1 MLTPDILKDTI
12 KTKRESIKTDLE
24 IVTKSHIHMQNER
37 ETDRKGVRDRESER
51 QIDREWLA
59 ENSSQAV
66 RERKSLLHIGNRK
79 GTGRGRQTE
88 RKLQ

>member
-51 QIDREWLA
+51 QIDRERDIYFL
-59 ENSSQAV
+59 STSFV
-66 RERKSLLHIGNRK
+66 LPD
-79 GTGRGRQTE
+79 
-88 RKLQ
+88 